1 MIEEPIWKDVYYT
14 STADTLTY
22 YIKLGGETIFN
33 GRAFKRPDSADLKIN
48 INRICQNYL
57 SNELPEAF
65 TAITSYTV
73 LTSTTAVKDFLLYSS
88 GGTLLETYRF
98 SYDWSYDTQSRI
110 GSAINGH
117 YAVFQYIMSTVKY
130 DTYYTN
136 IIRQQGANTSYC
148 GDYAIY
154 YLDSYGCWRSF
165 LFEGNCRMF
174 DDFTQYEYNRSF
186 NNTTVEFERGR
197 YISEITTSYELSTG
211 WLSDSEAFNF
221 ARNLVGSNIAY
232 LHNLKTDKISP
243 IIIDESGV
251 EYKENRTNG
260 RHLIEYTIRV
270 KESQN
275 KIRK

>member
-1 MIEEPIWKDVYYT
+1 MSVVAPIWRDIYYT

-22 YIKLGGETIFN
+22 YIMNGGTTIFN

-57 SNELPEAF
+57 SNELPDAF
-65 TAITSYTV
+65 TAVTA
-73 LTSTTAVKDFLLYSS
+73 STTITNYEAVKDFQLYSS

-98 SYDWSYDTQSRI
+98 SYDWSYDGSLYGSRI
-110 GSAINGH
+110 NQH
-117 YAVFQYIMSTVKY
+117 YANGMLGMATSKSDDCYE
-130 DTYYTN
+130 
-136 IIRQQGANTSYC
+136 NTIWRRSGDYC

-154 YLDSYGCWRSF
+154 YLDSYGCWRDF
-165 LFEGNCRMF
+165 LFEGNCKMF
-174 DDFTQYEYNRSF
+174 DSYTQYEYNRSF
-186 NNTTVEFERGR
+186 NNNTVEFERGR

-221 ARNLVGSNIAY
+221 SRNLVGSNIAY

-243 IIIDESGV
+243 VIIDESGV
-251 EYKENRTNG
+251 EYKENKTNG